1 MFRCVLT
8 AIVLML
14 WSVPG
19 FSQSSAGAGASLAT
33 PFSAAGNEPGWRLD
47 IAEGR
52 ITLLAD
58 YGSTKLEMRAGEP
71 QPLPGGRRYAG
82 NADGHVL
89 IVTVL
94 DRLCEDSMTGMPKP
108 QSVEVTIDEQVLKGC
123 GGDPASLVRGPA
135 WVVEDID
142 KSGVIER
149 SRPTLL
155 FDDKGRLSGSASCNT
170 YTASYTIGGEGLA
183 IGKSVSTRKACP
195 PALMT
200 QEQAFLAFLEAVD
213 RFEIGGDGALILH
226 AATRTLRA
234 RR

>member
-1 MFRCVLT
+1 
-8 AIVLML
+8 
-14 WSVPG
+14 
-19 FSQSSAGAGASLAT
+19 
-33 PFSAAGNEPGWRLD
+33 
-47 IAEGR
+47 
-52 ITLLAD
+52 
-58 YGSTKLEMRAGEP
+58 
-71 QPLPGGRRYAG
+71 
-82 NADGHVL
+82 
-89 IVTVL
+89 
-94 DRLCEDSMTGMPKP
+94 MTGMPKP

-170 YTASYTIGGEGLA
+170 YTASYAIGGEGLA

-200 QEQAFLAFLEAVD
+200 QEQVFLAFLEAVD
-213 RFEIGGDGALILH
+213 RFEIGEDGALILH